1 MGKLACVLIF
11 TIGALNCNSQY
22 ALVINNDAFVVIDG
36 GVSATPVYLVIDES
50 DGLGI
55 TTSGTG
61 GNIIS
66 EGEFNKVQWNIG
78 TNVDSY
84 TIPFTSNNGTSDQK
98 IPLSIETTGSAVGG
112 NGRLRLSTWET
123 ADGNLS
129 GTWPVDVT
137 HLNTSATGL
146 SNGLNVVDRFWIV
159 DADNYT
165 TKPSALLEFTYN
177 DNNEIAG
184 SNLINTGNESTLVGQ
199 SFDAAT
205 NTWRGNTS
213 GTAVF
218 YGAWTGART
227 VSGASVSDGDFFASW
242 TLSLNSLLLPIE
254 LIDFNVECIDNHKVI
269 KWSTKSEVN
278 NDHFVIQMSH
288 DGIEF
293 ENVAVVAGAGNS
305 TMQND
310 YEYIHFAHFDN
321 ITYYRLVQ
329 IDFDGAETHSNMT
342 AVDNCNG
349 NLGSI
354 SVHATHGNQISISY
368 DAQSASKYQVKV
380 IDARG
385 RLLVEPTELQ
395 TQKGRN
401 QHSIALQNIDFG
413 IYYVVIQNEIESSFK
428 KIILHENH

>member
-1 MGKLACVLIF
+1 
-11 TIGALNCNSQY
+11 
-22 ALVINNDAFVVIDG
+22 
-36 GVSATPVYLVIDES
+36 
-50 DGLGI
+50 
-55 TTSGTG
+55 
-61 GNIIS
+61 
-66 EGEFNKVQWNIG
+66 
-78 TNVDSY
+78 
-84 TIPFTSNNGTSDQK
+84 
-98 IPLSIETTGSAVGG
+98 
-112 NGRLRLSTWET
+112 
-123 ADGNLS
+123 
-129 GTWPVDVT
+129 
-137 HLNTSATGL
+137 
-146 SNGLNVVDRFWIV
+146 V

-310 YEYIHFAHFDN
+310 YEYIDFAHFEN

-329 IDFDGAETHSNMT
+329 IDFDGSESYSNI
-342 AVDNCNG
+342 AAADPCNG
-349 NLGSI
+349 NLS
-354 SVHATHGNQISISY
+354 SVTINTSNNNVIDISY
-368 DAQSASKYQVKV
+368 DALSASKYQVKI

-385 RLLVEPTELQ
+385 RLIIEPTVFQ
-395 TQKGRN
+395 SQKGPN
-401 QHSIALQNIDFG
+401 KHTIPIHHIDFG
-413 IYYVVIQNEIESSFK
+413 IYYIIIQNETERNFK
-428 KIILHENH
+428 KIILYDNY

>member
-254 LIDFNVECIDNHKVI
+254 LIDFNIECIDNHKVI

-278 NDHFVIQMSH
+278 NDYFVIQMSH

-310 YEYIHFAHFDN
+310 YEYIDFAHFEN

-329 IDFDGAETHSNMT
+329 IDFDGSESYSNI
-342 AVDNCNG
+342 AAADPCNG
-349 NLGSI
+349 NLS
-354 SVHATHGNQISISY
+354 SVTINTSNNNVIDISY
-368 DAQSASKYQVKV
+368 DALSASKYQVKI

-385 RLLVEPTELQ
+385 RLIIEPTVFQ
-395 TQKGRN
+395 SQKGPN
-401 QHSIALQNIDFG
+401 KHTIPIHHIDFG
-413 IYYVVIQNEIESSFK
+413 IYYIIIQNETERNFK
-428 KIILHENH
+428 KIILYDNY